1 MIQLGLGIRALMW
14 SDAEVPGRVIPAEIM
29 MMIMHVSHGHV
40 HVLGTGECEEH
51 KAGAYSWPIVM
62 SCMRHLHSG

>member
-1 MIQLGLGIRALMW
+1 MW

-40 HVLGTGECEEH
+40 HVLGTG
-51 KAGAYSWPIVM
+51 GM
-62 SCMRHLHSG
+62 